1 MNLNSA
7 LKLKKL
13 IESADGTVAVEFA
26 IIAMLLFTL
35 MFGTFEGGRVFFS
48 WLVITNEA
56 REGARWA
63 AVRSGDPGIPD
74 IKSAVESQVTARTTS
89 LLKGS
94 PTVNATVSSEAVTVQ
109 IDYTVQIITPMI
121 SAIWPNFPLYAKSTM
136 RSE

>member
-1 MNLNSA
+1 MDLSSIPR
-7 LKLKKL
+7 LRHLMR
-13 IESADGTVAVEFA
+13 SADGTEAVEFA

-35 MFGTFEGGRVFFS
+35 MFGIFEGGRVFFD

-56 REGARWA
+56 REGARWG
-63 AVRSGDPGIPD
+63 AVRSGDPAIPD
-74 IKSAVESQVTARTTS
+74 MKSAVEGQVSARINS

-109 IDYTVQIITPMI
+109 INYTVQIITPVI
-121 SAIWPNFPLYAKSTM
+121 SAIWPTFPLYAKSTM